1 MGVCAV
7 FGINFRQKRA
17 SRSSCLVLG
26 SLEPRP
32 VWVEMGVCLNVPSRL
47 KGMETC
53 FRSNSALD
61 SKGSECAF
69 PFEGNGNLELR
80 DGCKIVYGLNVPSRL
95 KGMETGSSVLG
106 LSVAGSV

>member
-7 FGINFRQKRA
+7 FGINFRQKKA

-47 KGMETC
+47 KGIETC
-53 FRSNSALD
+53 TS
-61 SKGSECAF
+61 F
-69 PFEGNGNLELR
+69 PLSMDNNR
-80 DGCKIVYGLNVPSRL
+80 WVTRLNVPSRL
-95 KGMETGSSVLG
+95 KGIETFFVPIEGHNYDVT
-106 LSVAGSV
+106 V

>member
-7 FGINFRQKRA
+7 FGINFRQKKA

-47 KGMETC
+47 KGIET
-53 FRSNSALD
+53 NSFHFTSRGGMA
-61 SKGSECAF
+61 S
-69 PFEGNGNLELR
+69 
-80 DGCKIVYGLNVPSRL
+80 LNVPSRL
-95 KGMETGSSVLG
+95 KGIET
-106 LSVAGSV
+106 

>member
-7 FGINFRQKRA
+7 FGINFRQKKA

-47 KGMETC
+47 KGIET
-53 FRSNSALD
+53 FTMYPQVIQYM
-61 SKGSECAF
+61 GTTSECAF
-69 PFEGNGNLELR
+69 PFEGN
-80 DGCKIVYGLNVPSRL
+80 
-95 KGMETGSSVLG
+95 
-106 LSVAGSV
+106 

>member
-7 FGINFRQKRA
+7 FGINFRQKKA

-47 KGMETC
+47 KGIET
-53 FRSNSALD
+53 FSWLMSSLVIPAL
-61 SKGSECAF
+61 SECAF
-69 PFEGNGNLELR
+69 PFEGN
-80 DGCKIVYGLNVPSRL
+80 
-95 KGMETGSSVLG
+95 
-106 LSVAGSV
+106 